1 MDKIDGE
8 ELQNR
13 LPDFKKEL
21 EYLNSK
27 SFTDYEKKLDT
38 ATGNSIDALNDIIE
52 DNTLKMDPE
61 QLVNAVKVLTS
72 AKKDIMEGKRRLL
85 ETVIRGEAMMKALEQ
100 NTKKD
105 SGGSSMLEDY
115 IQNQKMIDNG
125 NNSIFQQVEK
135 LQGE

>member
-1 MDKIDGE
+1 MDKIDGK
-8 ELQNR
+8 ELENM

-21 EYLNSK
+21 DYLHSK
-27 SFTDYEKKLDT
+27 SFTEYEDKLNE
-38 ATGNSIDALNDIIE
+38 ATGNSIDALNEIIE
-52 DNTLKMDPE
+52 DQTLKMDPE

-105 SGGSSMLEDY
+105 SGGSNLLEDY
-115 IQNQKMIDNG
+115 LQKQQSIDNG
-125 NNSIFQQVEK
+125 NNSIFQQVDK
-135 LQGE
+135 LQD